1 MISLWKKLCRIPRQS
16 WKWLR
21 YRKYRLQRAWLL
33 SLSLPSIERWAR
45 ISWCARSL
53 FNNRLRWNGI
63 IRYEMGRDIVSL
75 TRSDA
80 LRAMTGGVLEN
91 LLDKRLSLG
100 RQTRPGEAWPDLREI
115 SLTLAR
121 RIEQLRESHPTRP
134 VILSP
139 FHYVSQ
145 YAHVYIIEE
154 IRKALRL
161 DTISAVTGVPRN
173 RYVKDAEVMP
183 HIKPLHT
190 NDAGNR
196 NNLAL
201 RVVQALRRDGI
212 VVLFADV
219 PPFTMEKYPMDT
231 VDVSILGRPSRI
243 HDGVFRIGA
252 RMDALLL
259 PFYLQFRHGRFDA
272 HVFDAIML
280 RTPDAPQQVADC
292 ITHALTNNY
301 PHWLMAGYP
310 PMYAFSCVR

>member
-1 MISLWKKLCRIPRQS
+1 MISLWKTLRQMLRQ
-16 WKWLR
+16 WWTWLR
-21 YRKYRLQRAWLL
+21 YQKYLLKRAWLL
-33 SLSLPSIERWAR
+33 SLSLPSIERCAR
-45 ISWCARSL
+45 LSWCIRSL
-53 FNNRLRWNGI
+53 FDNRLRWNGI
-63 IRYEMGRDIVSL
+63 IRYEMGRDTVSL

-100 RQTRPGEAWPDLREI
+100 RQARPDEVWPDLSEI
-115 SLTLAR
+115 ALTLAR
-121 RIEQLRESHPTRP
+121 RIEQCRESHPTRP

-154 IRKALRL
+154 IRRALRL

-173 RYVKDAEVMP
+173 RYVKDAAVMP
-183 HIKPLHT
+183 HIQPLHT

-201 RVVQALRRDGI
+201 RVVQALRRDGV

-219 PPFTMEKYPMDT
+219 PPFKMEKYPMDT
-231 VDVSILGRPSRI
+231 VGVSILGRPSRI
-243 HDGVFRIGA
+243 HDGAFRIGA

-259 PFYLQFRHGRFDA
+259 PFYLQLAHGRFDA
-272 HVFDAIML
+272 HVFDAITL
-280 RTPDAPQQVADC
+280 KSPDAPQQLADC
-292 ITHALTNNY
+292 ISDALTNNY
-301 PHWLMAGYP
+301 PLWLMAGHP
-310 PMYAFSCVR
+310 SMYGFSCVK